1 MVSDRGASSLTRRRR
16 WYISIVPPG
25 AHPGTTKDTDFYAA
39 VPSRAG
45 VASFP
50 PENGWMCI
58 PNGSDGGGGVEP
70 PPVVHPGSPRRYDGD
85 VVDNENHHHRG
96 GGPGSNILADQEEEY
111 L

>member
-16 WYISIVPPG
+16 WYFSIVPPG
-25 AHPGTTKDTDFYAA
+25 IQPGSIQDIDFYAA
-39 VPSRAG
+39 MPSKAG
-45 VASFP
+45 DAFP

-70 PPVVHPGSPRRYDGD
+70 PPMVHPGSPRRYDDD